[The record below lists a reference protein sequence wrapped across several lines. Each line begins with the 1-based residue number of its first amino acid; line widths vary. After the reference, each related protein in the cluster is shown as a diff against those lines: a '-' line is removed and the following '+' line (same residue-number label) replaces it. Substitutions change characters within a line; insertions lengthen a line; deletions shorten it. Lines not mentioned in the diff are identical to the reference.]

1 MQINNKS
8 VVWYNQKN
16 MTGGIAQTLKN
27 NSDEW
32 RNPHIDSDKK
42 IVQLLCSSSWTP
54 KSASSSVCQVIDS
67 GDYLPDSF

>member
-32 RNPHIDSDKK
+32 RNPHIESDKK
-42 IVQLLCSSSWTP
+42 IVQLLCSSS
-54 KSASSSVCQVIDS
+54 
-67 GDYLPDSF
+67 